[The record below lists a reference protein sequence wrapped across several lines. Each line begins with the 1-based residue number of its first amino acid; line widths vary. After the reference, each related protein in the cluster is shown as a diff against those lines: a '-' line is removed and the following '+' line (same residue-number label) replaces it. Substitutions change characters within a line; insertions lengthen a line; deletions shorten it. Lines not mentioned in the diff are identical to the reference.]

1 MRLKKNLLKINFI
14 TRKQVGRK

>member
-14 TRKQVGRK
+14 TRKQVGRI